1 MTRPHVHIN
10 VAMTADGKIDTVE
23 RKGALISSGLDKER
37 VDKLRAGSDLVMVGG
52 HTLLSEDPK
61 LTVKS
66 AALQAE
72 RVKRGLPPNPAK
84 AGVVTIAEFK
94 PGCQFLTAGPAEV
107 YVFTTTK
114 TSASQIDFLSA
125 QGVEVFVNGADQ
137 VNLVS
142 MLSKLADDGIERIL
156 VEGGGILNF
165 ELIRLKLVD
174 SITIYLAPRVFGGGS
189 APTLADGSG
198 LPFSDAV
205 SLILDEVENYGNGGI
220 LLNYH
225 LP

>member
-1 MTRPHVHIN
+1 
-10 VAMTADGKIDTVE
+10 MTADGKIDTVE
-23 RKGALISSGLDKER
+23 RKGALISSVLDKER

-66 AALQAE
+66 SALQSE
-72 RVKRGLPPNPAK
+72 RVKRSQPPNPAK
-84 AGVVTIAEFK
+84 AGVVTIAKFK
-94 PGCQFLTAGPAEV
+94 PGCQFLTAGPAKV

-114 TSASQIDFLSA
+114 TSTSQIDFLRA
-125 QGVEVFVNGADQ
+125 QGAEVSIDDADQ
-137 VNLVS
+137 VNLLS

-174 SITIYLAPRVFGGGS
+174 IITIYLAPLAFGGGS

-205 SLILDEVENYGNGGI
+205 SLILDEVEKYGDGGI
-220 LLNYH
+220 LLKYH